1 MSTYGT
7 VCTICGRNWIRKNKF
22 FLTYS
27 DTQLKRNICQL
38 LGNITKHS
46 ADFATQVMNKIKIN
60 LLQKLLN
67 CLKDPDDI
75 IKKIEPYCVCEIV
88 NKSPENANHV

>member
-1 MSTYGT
+1 M
-7 VCTICGRNWIRKNKF
+7 
-22 FLTYS
+22 
-27 DTQLKRNICQL
+27 

-46 ADFATQVMNKIKIN
+46 EDFATQVMNKIKIN

-88 NKSPENANHV
+88 NKSPENANHVWEWRGPSIIVEFIIIIKCDPRLYMEFYL